1 MKVLPMTDDPL
12 ATWVETDELGL
23 LPFQE
28 YFVKHAFQPVV
39 KGFRFIGDET
49 ARMAPGVEQAVANAD
64 VIVVCPSNPWVSIGP
79 ILHVSGIKEMLAQK
93 NCVAVSP
100 IVGGAAIKG
109 PAAKMYL
116 ELGHPS
122 LGNICRRTV
131 SRMGERFCDGREGS
145 FPSRERRKPRPGYFG
160 DRHDHEFYGGSQ
172 TTGDEDTRILWFAD
186 QESFK
191 MTLWAIVPVKP
202 LRRGKSRLSG
212 VLTENERTLLNY
224 AMLENTLRALTSV
237 ESIQQVLVVSRDP
250 AALSLAR
257 EYNART
263 LQEDD
268 ENTDLNLALKRATV
282 VAQMYSA
289 NSVLIL
295 PADLPLLQP
304 SHVDEF
310 IQKLV
315 KPPMVVISPDRRG
328 DGTNALLMSPAGLID
343 YEYGPGSFQKHIDQ
357 TSRFKVR
364 YEIVETFSIELDLDL
379 PEDLEILQKM
389 DTSLNYSVLKA
400 G

>member
-1 MKVLPMTDDPL
+1 
-12 ATWVETDELGL
+12 
-23 LPFQE
+23 
-28 YFVKHAFQPVV
+28 
-39 KGFRFIGDET
+39 
-49 ARMAPGVEQAVANAD
+49 
-64 VIVVCPSNPWVSIGP
+64 
-79 ILHVSGIKEMLAQK
+79 
-93 NCVAVSP
+93 
-100 IVGGAAIKG
+100 
-109 PAAKMYL
+109 
-116 ELGHPS
+116 
-122 LGNICRRTV
+122 
-131 SRMGERFCDGREGS
+131 
-145 FPSRERRKPRPGYFG
+145 
-160 DRHDHEFYGGSQ
+160 
-172 TTGDEDTRILWFAD
+172 
-186 QESFK
+186 

-212 VLTENERTLLNY
+212 VLTENERTFLNY

-289 NSVLIL
+289 DSVLIL

-304 SHVDEF
+304 AHVDEF

-343 YEYGPGSFQKHIDQ
+343 YEYGPGSFKKHIDQ
-357 TSRFKVR
+357 ITRYKVR
-364 YEIVETFSIELDLDL
+364 YEIVETLSIELDLDL
-379 PEDLEILQKM
+379 PEDLETLQKM
-389 DTSLNYSVLKA
+389 DASLNYSVLKA